1 MRVVK
6 KVLIIYVSVLLLT
19 VIIPA
24 IICFSQND
32 GSSSK
37 ELINIFNSF
46 ISENHSN
53 WLLSLIFSRL
63 IYEFTFNSA
72 F

>member
-1 MRVVK
+1 MK
-6 KVLIIYVSVLLLT
+6 KVLIIYISVLLLT

-37 ELINIFNSF
+37 ELVNIFNSF
-46 ISENHSN
+46 ISKS
-53 WLLSLIFSRL
+53 
-63 IYEFTFNSA
+63 
-72 F
+72 

>member
-24 IICFSQND
+24 IICFLQND

-37 ELINIFNSF
+37 ELVNIFNSF
-46 ISENHSN
+46 ISK
-53 WLLSLIFSRL
+53 I
-63 IYEFTFNSA
+63 
-72 F
+72 

>member
-6 KVLIIYVSVLLLT
+6 KVLIIYISVLLLT

-37 ELINIFNSF
+37 ELVNIFNSA
-46 ISENHSN
+46 ISKS
-53 WLLSLIFSRL
+53 
-63 IYEFTFNSA
+63 
-72 F
+72 

>member
-37 ELINIFNSF
+37 ELVNIFNSF
-46 ISENHSN
+46 ISKAENHSN

-63 IYEFTFNSA
+63 I
-72 F
+72 